1 VEQQSLHFPAS
12 AFFRVAI
19 IYIRNTIGV
28 MHMANLNGEF
38 LTIKE
43 AMPRLKLSENSIR
56 QYLSSGKLESIKIG
70 VGTFLTPAECDRF
83 NKERNPPGN
92 PNLVR
97 PSRKAKSRKK
107 K

>member
-1 VEQQSLHFPAS
+1 MELHSLHFPAS

-19 IYIRNTIGV
+19 IYVHNTIGA
-28 MHMANLNGEF
+28 MNMATLNGEF

-43 AMPRLKLSENSIR
+43 AMPRLNLSENSIR
-56 QYLSSGKLESIKIG
+56 QYLSNGKLRSIKIG
-70 VGTFLTPAECDRF
+70 VGTFITPAECDRF

-92 PNLVR
+92 PNLIR
-97 PSRKAKSRKK
+97 PSRKAKMSKK